1 MTAPHRHVVRRGALG
16 KTEALAAIAEA
27 LEFPDWYGHNLD
39 ALYDCLTDLS
49 WLPEGEHVLVWERGG
64 DAGVR
69 AVLEEARHR
78 LAEVGGKRTL
88 TVVDR

>member
-1 MTAPHRHVVRRGALG
+1 MVRRGALG
-16 KTEALAAIAEA
+16 RAEALAAIGEA

-64 DAGVR
+64 DPAVR

-78 LAEVGGKRTL
+78 LAEVAAKRTL
-88 TVVDR
+88 TVADR